1 MSGCTGK
8 VSVVRLRFTD
18 QGLERLYEDPHAVLP
33 GADGSVTEY
42 FFDTLAVL
50 RAARSLA
57 DFSELRAFAALPI
70 DGQPGERRELPSA
83 KVGNSSSPF
92 RRTAT
97 RALPRPSNQFGEP
110 PARRG
115 DQDEGAYSAQLRPP
129 APS

>member
-33 GADGSVTEY
+33 GADVSVTEY

-70 DGQPGERRELPSA
+70 DGQPGERREIALGEGWKLVFSVQA
-83 KVGNSSSPF
+83 DGDEGA
-92 RRTAT
+92 TAT
-97 RALPRPSNQFGEP
+97 IESVRRATR
-110 PARRG
+110 PARRSG
-115 DQDEGAYSAQLRPP
+115 
-129 APS
+129 